1 LLFPVI
7 AADRIGII
15 LSSAAGWDSSLLRT
29 SKRAAWA
36 KRGALTATLTIA
48 ALLLSGCDAV
58 LLDPK
63 GPIGEAE
70 RNVIYLAIGLML
82 IVVVPVIVMVLV
94 FAWKYRASNTKATYA
109 PEWSHSNAIEAVV
122 WTIPV
127 IIILVLGTVTWIAT
141 HTLDPRQPIASAE
154 KPLEVQVVSLDWK
167 WLFIYPEYGVASVN
181 ELVLPAGRPV
191 HFFLTSS
198 GVMNAFFIPQLG
210 SQIYT
215 MAGMQTQLY
224 LKADHVGS
232 YMGLSA
238 NYSGHGF
245 ADMHFKAEALDPAAL
260 KVWVAKAKHAAP
272 LDTAAYRTLA
282 KPGTQA
288 VTRYGSVESGLFDRI
303 LNQRALGGVCDTD
316 AMNMSPTSAT
326 MPMGTACDPKSQ
338 KKN

>member
-1 LLFPVI
+1 MGRLRSPV
-7 AADRIGII
+7 
-15 LSSAAGWDSSLLRT
+15 AGWDSSLSRT

-36 KRGALTATLTIA
+36 KLGARTATLTIA

-70 RNVIYLAIGLML
+70 RNVIFLAIGLML
-82 IVVVPVIVMVLV
+82 IVVVPAIIMTLV

-109 PEWSHSNAIEAVV
+109 PEWSHSGAIEAVV
-122 WTIPV
+122 WTVPI
-127 IIILVLGTVTWIAT
+127 IIILILGTVTWIAT

-167 WLFIYPEYGVASVN
+167 WLFIYPEYGVASVY

-191 HFFLTSS
+191 HFSLTSS

-224 LKADHVGS
+224 LKADHPGS
-232 YMGLSA
+232 YAGISA

-245 ADMHFKAEALDPAAL
+245 ADMHFKADALDPAAL
-260 KVWVAKAKHAAP
+260 KAWIAKAKQAAP
-272 LDTAAYRTLA
+272 LDTAAYRTLV
-282 KPGTQA
+282 KPGSHA
-288 VTRYGSVESGLFDRI
+288 VTRYGSVETGLYDRI
-303 LNQRALGGVCDTD
+303 LNQCALGGICTAD
-316 AMNMSPTSAT
+316 AVSMSQIKGPV
-326 MPMGTACDPKSQ
+326 PKGKICDPKSQ
-338 KKN
+338 KKS

>member
-1 LLFPVI
+1 M
-7 AADRIGII
+7 
-15 LSSAAGWDSSLLRT
+15 SHT
-29 SKRAAWA
+29 SKRSAWA
-36 KRGALTATLTIA
+36 KRAARTATLTIA
-48 ALLLSGCDAV
+48 TLLLSGCDAV

-70 RNVIYLAIGLML
+70 RNVIFLAIGLML
-82 IVVVPVIVMVLV
+82 VVVVPVIVMALV

-109 PEWSHSNAIEAVV
+109 PEWSHSGAIEAVV

-127 IIILVLGTVTWIAT
+127 VIILILGTVTWIAT

-181 ELVLPAGRPV
+181 ELALPAGRPV
-191 HFFLTSS
+191 HFSLTSS

-224 LKADHVGS
+224 LKADHPGT
-232 YMGLSA
+232 YMGISA

-245 ADMHFKAEALDPAAL
+245 ADMHFKAEALEPAAL
-260 KVWVAKAKHAAP
+260 KVWFAKAKQGAP
-272 LDTAAYRTLA
+272 LDTATYRMLV
-282 KPGTQA
+282 KPGTHA
-288 VTRYGSVESGLFDRI
+288 VTRYGSVEAGLYDRI
-303 LNQRALGGVCDTD
+303 LHQRALGGVCTAD
-316 AMNMSPTSAT
+316 AMSMSPVSGT
-326 MPMGTACDPKSQ
+326 MPMGTSCDPKSQ